1 MVEPLTLP
9 IVPLRLSMIPRVPP
23 LKGCMLTRWMME
35 LVLLVEG
42 VTLSGISPSLK
53 RHTASVSGVLLLC
66 VLSLKTVSLSPCEK
80 EKGAPTYPLL
90 EGFIEQFQSWERVPR
105 RDPAG
110 EDDDHS
116 TLVGRFLQAL
126 LVLAVPANVTD
137 TPADLEIFRHI
148 LSLMPVID
156 ETTND
161 MIPEPDP
168 EISARLQMIE
178 TINDADIH
186 PTVTGMNH
194 GGLHKLE
201 CPIPSGLTAGAAL
214 TLLLSLVNWLAP
226 TLLLDER
233 LVDGAQVIKWEQIT
247 DCQTNKT
254 SAASQLISPF
264 SKAFTDLPDLVP
276 SLKVALPVLLA
287 SSDRPGTL
295 ELLYFIL
302 AGRPELLPLCRD
314 HFSPS
319 VIADLCDDLASGD
332 SDTRKVVVWLSLV
345 MLIADRSW
353 WATGSK
359 QVAYE
364 IPEW

>member
-9 IVPLRLSMIPRVPP
+9 IVPLRLSVIPRVPP

-53 RHTASVSGVLLLC
+53 RHTASVSGVVLLC
-66 VLSLKTVSLSPCEK
+66 VLSLKTVSLAPCVE
-80 EKGAPTYPLL
+80 ERDAPTYPLL
-90 EGFIEQFQSWERVPR
+90 EGFIDQFQSWEAVPR
-105 RDPAG
+105 RNPAG
-110 EDDDHS
+110 EDEDHS
-116 TLVGRFLQAL
+116 SLVGRFLQAL
-126 LVLAVPANVTD
+126 LVLAVPPNATD
-137 TPADLEIFRHI
+137 TPADLEIFRHV
-148 LSLMPVID
+148 LSLLPVID

-214 TLLLSLVNWLAP
+214 TLLLSLVNWQAP

-233 LVDGAQVIKWEQIT
+233 LVVGAHVIKWEQVT
-247 DCQTNKT
+247 DYATNKT
-254 SAASQLISPF
+254 SAACQLVGL
-264 SKAFTDLPDLVP
+264 SK
-276 SLKVALPVLLA
+276 LLA
-287 SSDRPGTL
+287 NLLCISTDRLTL
-295 ELLYFIL
+295 SNY
-302 AGRPELLPLCRD
+302 
-314 HFSPS
+314 
-319 VIADLCDDLASGD
+319 
-332 SDTRKVVVWLSLV
+332 
-345 MLIADRSW
+345 
-353 WATGSK
+353 
-359 QVAYE
+359 
-364 IPEW
+364 